1 MADASG
7 LRAHSRRKRH
17 AIEELEKMYGTSEPA
32 ASAAATGAADLAT
45 RHSRAATEPTVATV
59 ATDTERMYQPLAAGL
74 VRRWLRSPSLL
85 PQQRVLLLPH
95 VC

>member
-17 AIEELEKMYGTSEPA
+17 AIEELEKMYGSSEPA
-32 ASAAATGAADLAT
+32 ASAAATGAT
-45 RHSRAATEPTVATV
+45 EPTEPTVATV

-74 VRRWLRSPSLL
+74 VRRWLRLPSLL
-85 PQQRVLLLPH
+85 SQQRVLWLPH